1 MPAPNETQVAFIFVV
16 GTFAMLIMA
25 GAIVLFV
32 LFYQKKMIGEQ
43 LRRKELEAEYQ
54 QKMLRMALESQEN
67 ERKRVSKDL
76 HDDVGIMLQALKNTV
91 LTIAKDSDE
100 QDKKDIQ
107 DMVNEITESVRRIS
121 WDLMP
126 SSLERFG
133 LAEAVDELC
142 SRLSHRNNTQVS
154 FSQSGQGTP
163 LDKQQD
169 ILLYRIVQEAITNA
183 LKHARASSI
192 HVTFGWQSE
201 QLLVEIADDGV
212 GFELPQKEKRTPNQ
226 YGLGLYSMENRA
238 ALLHGM
244 VAFDRNQP
252 SGTKVQISLPLNGH
266 RKN

>member
-1 MPAPNETQVAFIFVV
+1 MAPGEVEVATIIAI
-16 GTFAMLIMA
+16 GTLGMLFMA

-32 LFYQKKMIGEQ
+32 LFYQKRMIGEQ
-43 LRRKELEAEYQ
+43 LRRKELEADYQ

-91 LTIAKDSDE
+91 LTIARDSDE
-100 QDKKDIQ
+100 EDKKDIQ

-142 SRLSHRNNTQVS
+142 SRLSHRSNTQVS
-154 FSQSGQGTP
+154 FSQSGQTTP

-183 LKHARASSI
+183 LKHAKASLI
-192 HVTFGWQSE
+192 HVTFTWQSE
-201 QLLVEIADDGV
+201 QLLVEITDDGV
-212 GFELPQKEKRTPNQ
+212 GFDIPNKEKRTPNQ

-238 ALLHGM
+238 ALLHGTM
-244 VAFDRNQP
+244 SFDKHQP

-266 RKN
+266 REN